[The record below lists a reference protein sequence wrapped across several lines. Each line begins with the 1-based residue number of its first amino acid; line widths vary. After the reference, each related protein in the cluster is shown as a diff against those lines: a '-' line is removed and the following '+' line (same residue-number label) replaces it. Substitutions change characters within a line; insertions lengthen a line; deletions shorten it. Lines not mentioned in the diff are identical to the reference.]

1 MSLPHPSPLRDSNL
15 IASFSHILFIHLAVD
30 GHQMVPIFGSMNN
43 TSMNILLQAT
53 HIRISIL
60 PPDPNAHLNTQRHE

>member
-15 IASFSHILFIHLAVD
+15 IAYFSHILFIHLAVD

-43 TSMNILLQAT
+43 TAMNILLQAT

-60 PPDPNAHLNTQRHE
+60 PPDPNAHLNTHRHG